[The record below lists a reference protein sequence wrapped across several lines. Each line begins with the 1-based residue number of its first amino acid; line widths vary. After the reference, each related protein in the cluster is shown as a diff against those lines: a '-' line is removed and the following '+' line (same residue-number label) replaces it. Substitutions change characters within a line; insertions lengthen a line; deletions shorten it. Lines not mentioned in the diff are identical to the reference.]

1 MRIRHAVLAGAL
13 AFPAVPLIAQRAEIP
28 RPDTLG
34 ANFDHTVQGKGTPAD
49 YDFLVGTWKFRY
61 QARDPA
67 SGNYSPPT
75 VGEWTGKKPF
85 GTLFF
90 DEFVRMTPNGAN
102 PPIMTYRVFNPTKSD
117 WEVQGVALQ
126 RGVWQPGVSWSDG
139 KDRFL
144 VQENP
149 ERKTLVRIRY
159 YSIEPNH
166 FLWRADGS
174 SDGGKTWM
182 RDVMLIEATCTGQP

>member
-1 MRIRHAVLAGAL
+1 
-13 AFPAVPLIAQRAEIP
+13 
-28 RPDTLG
+28 
-34 ANFDHTVQGKGTPAD
+34 
-49 YDFLVGTWKFRY
+49 
-61 QARDPA
+61 
-67 SGNYSPPT
+67 
-75 VGEWTGKKPF
+75 
-85 GTLFF
+85 
-90 DEFVRMTPNGAN
+90 MTPNGAN

-144 VQENP
+144 VQENL

-182 RDVMLIEATCTGQP
+182 RDVMLIEATRTGQP